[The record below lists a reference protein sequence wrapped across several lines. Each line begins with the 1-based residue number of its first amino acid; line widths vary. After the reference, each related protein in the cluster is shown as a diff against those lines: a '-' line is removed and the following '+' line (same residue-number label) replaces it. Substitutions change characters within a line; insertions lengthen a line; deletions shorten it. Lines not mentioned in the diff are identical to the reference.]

1 MNRLMSAPQWLR
13 HLGMSADNGKVKR
26 GRGSGKREDDNR
38 DNGDKNTDSVHSH
51 SSKRATFSV
60 TVLIVLLQRGG
71 ISERLHDIPSQ
82 WLISENVVV
91 KGN

>member
-1 MNRLMSAPQWLR
+1 MLHN
-13 HLGMSADNGKVKR
+13 
-26 GRGSGKREDDNR
+26 GRGTWGCQQTMEKSKEGEGEGRREDDKR

-51 SSKRATFSV
+51 SSKRAPFPFTA
-60 TVLIVLLQRGG
+60 LIVLLQRGG
-71 ISERLHDIPSQ
+71 IAERLHDIPSQ